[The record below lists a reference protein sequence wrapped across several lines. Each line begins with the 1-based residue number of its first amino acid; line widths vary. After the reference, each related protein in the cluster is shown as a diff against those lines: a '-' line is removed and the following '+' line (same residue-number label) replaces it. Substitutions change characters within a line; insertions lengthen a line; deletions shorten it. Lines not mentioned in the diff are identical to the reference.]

1 MRTKEKITQRERG
14 GCEEDHLRFAKTRS
28 KKETEKDGKTLR
40 TTAARTF
47 LATTPNPRKKKLH
60 GRAPTARQICARSGQ
75 TAKNALFKMSSVLQP
90 QGFFT
95 LGPQFDKNWNIEPY
109 KIVTRRKN
117 YPQDGSA
124 KSSLFDTPKRLEE
137 VERREIAPKPLFCS
151 VSRVSTSTPVLP
163 GDRRPESRKRG
174 LKEGWSKKNVQKA
187 SKMALL
193 RKGRFRYFLI
203 IVDFPR
209 KPGTPFRTIKQ
220 VVSEDPARL
229 LTHKTRKSGPLS
241 NPLIYIYSYRE
252 RGGERCLR

>member
-14 GCEEDHLRFAKTRS
+14 GCEEDHLRFAKTGS

-47 LATTPNPRKKKLH
+47 VATTPNPRKKITRP
-60 GRAPTARQICARSGQ
+60 RAHRASNLRAQRTNCEKCPFQ
-75 TAKNALFKMSSVLQP
+75 NE
-90 QGFFT
+90 
-95 LGPQFDKNWNIEPY
+95 LGSAAPRVFLPWNPNFDKISNIEPY

-174 LKEGWSKKNVQKA
+174 LKEGWSKK
-187 SKMALL
+187 M
-193 RKGRFRYFLI
+193 RKK
-203 IVDFPR
+203 PR
-209 KPGTPFRTIKQ
+209 KWPFCEKADFAKQ
-220 VVSEDPARL
+220 GASPRQPDLDKLVLHACHVAQASELA
-229 LTHKTRKSGPLS
+229 
-241 NPLIYIYSYRE
+241 
-252 RGGERCLR
+252 